1 MKLLKWIFRIIGIG
15 FLILFG
21 LVVYDVNFGR
31 LSTRPEMPLGAFD
44 MQFKNGANVIL
55 VDVPDEKNSR
65 DYILFEAEVPDY
77 LKDNWSFC
85 YPPTDAEK
93 ADYLANAT
101 DKIPRLDAICKHEVD
116 GNSIV
121 RGAITSI
128 PKF

>member
-1 MKLLKWIFRIIGIG
+1 MKWILRIISIA
-15 FLILFG
+15 FLIFVG
-21 LVVYDVNFGR
+21 LGIYEFKFGR
-31 LSTRPEMPLGAFD
+31 LSTRPEMPPGAFD
-44 MQFKNGANVIL
+44 LQFEKGANVIL
-55 VDVPDEKNSR
+55 VDIPDEQNSR

-101 DKIPRLDAICKHEVD
+101 DRIPRLDAICKHEVD

-128 PKF
+128 PKS